1 MQVLC
6 CRSEIAFIRSD
17 LSLIWSV
24 GEVLCV
30 RRAGVFRFFF
40 VCLFVGVRVSGGTSC
55 LHFAA
60 DRNAVVTE
68 SIKKEGGGFFGLCVG
83 VGSPSLFITPA
94 SLSLSLSDSLS
105 LAFSFSPSRLL
116 VLCWLELRNK
126 RFLPRF

>member
-1 MQVLC
+1 LR
-6 CRSEIAFIRSD
+6 RSFVAGPRSRLLAD

-30 RRAGVFRFFF
+30 RRAGGFRFFF
-40 VCLFVGVRVSGGTSC
+40 FFLFVGVRVSGGTSC

-83 VGSPSLFITPA
+83 VGSPSLFITP
-94 SLSLSLSDSLS
+94 LSLSL
-105 LAFSFSPSRLL
+105 SRLL

-126 RFLPRF
+126 RFLLRF